1 MDLESFLLEK
11 CPTGCF
17 LCLLN
22 YNPTIFHIV
31 HIHITLYFYYL
42 WYVYI
47 SFFFNSHT
55 SKRIFFLFFVIYVTA
70 SSISNTM
77 LKLHNTWIKFKKFT
91 YSNCDAHSSPLFSQL
106 GLIKLLDLLT
116 NHTTLF
122 KFQFHHNLLAT
133 AFDNFFSLISSKH
146 GIGYSTM

>member
-55 SKRIFFLFFVIYVTA
+55 SKCIFFLFFVIYVTV

-77 LKLHNTWIKFKKFT
+77 LKLHNT
-91 YSNCDAHSSPLFSQL
+91 
-106 GLIKLLDLLT
+106 
-116 NHTTLF
+116 
-122 KFQFHHNLLAT
+122 
-133 AFDNFFSLISSKH
+133 
-146 GIGYSTM
+146 